1 MVTRRTPLTTA
12 LDRHFEKEYFQQPT
26 ALPSAPSRESYDHS
40 QTTQA
45 RSLSLYTRNIWST
58 MAENYIV
65 SARKYRPDSFQ
76 SIVGQGAMASTL
88 RTAVLQGRLAHA
100 YLFCGP
106 RGVGKTT
113 AARVLA
119 KTINCMHLSPEGEAC
134 NECESCRAF
143 NEGRSFNIFEL
154 DAASNNSVEDIRQL
168 TEQVGMPPALGKYKV
183 YIIDEVHMLSVTAF
197 NAFLKTL
204 EEPPSYAIF
213 ILATTEKHKI
223 LPTILSRCQIYDF
236 KRITVQD
243 ITHHLQ
249 YVATSEGIEADE
261 TALGLIAEK
270 ADGGM
275 RDALSMFDRISSFAG
290 GKITYE
296 HALESLN
303 VLDYAYFIRAFDL
316 LLAGDYRSLLLLL
329 DELLGKGFEGQ
340 TILSGLAA
348 FARDLLVVQHPGT
361 SSLLE
366 KPERVTAE
374 YVALASR
381 CTAPQLFAA
390 IRALVQADQQYR
402 GATNKRLL
410 IELTLLGLVPVFH
423 SEGELT
429 PTPSSSPKPAVA
441 STPTASKVATQ
452 ASPAPSPQPTSA
464 PSAQPVPQ
472 PQPTPPTPPPPAPT
486 PSPQPPITPPPTN
499 HSTGQPRQ
507 LFGRRRSAQEGTN
520 GAQQR
525 EVSETKEE
533 SEPFS
538 EQDLQRAYVRFVE
551 QELSSE
557 QVICRNILHAEL
569 PALTGEREAEL
580 ALPPGNAIRDA
591 VEAVQPQLLTFLR
604 RTLRNSHLTLTLREK
619 NKREQALIALT
630 PEDRMK
636 KLIEI
641 NPEVQRLKDE
651 LQLRLS

>member
-1 MVTRRTPLTTA
+1 
-12 LDRHFEKEYFQQPT
+12 
-26 ALPSAPSRESYDHS
+26 
-40 QTTQA
+40 
-45 RSLSLYTRNIWST
+45 
-58 MAENYIV
+58 MADNYIV

-88 RTAVLQGRLAHA
+88 RTAVQQGRLAHA

-119 KTINCMHLSPEGEAC
+119 KTINCLNLTAEGEAC

-168 TEQVGMPPALGKYKV
+168 TEQVTMPPALGKYKV

-236 KRITVQD
+236 KRITVGD

-249 YVATSEGIEADE
+249 YVAQSEGIVADE
-261 TALGLIAEK
+261 AALGLIAEK

-275 RDALSMFDRISSFAG
+275 RDALSMFDRIASFAG
-290 GKITYE
+290 GQITYE

-303 VLDYAYFIRAFDL
+303 VLDYSYFIRTFDHL
-316 LLAGDYRSLLLLL
+316 LTGDYRSLLLLL
-329 DELLGKGFEGQ
+329 DVLLGKGFEGQ
-340 TILSGLAA
+340 TILAGLAA

-361 SSLLE
+361 SVLLE
-366 KPERVTAE
+366 KPERVTQAYE
-374 YVALASR
+374 ALATR
-381 CTAPQLFAA
+381 CTPAQLFAA

-402 GATNKRLL
+402 QATNKRLL
-410 IELTLLGLVPVFH
+410 IELTLLGLVSTFH
-423 SEGELT
+423 TAGELAT
-429 PTPSSSPKPAVA
+429 PPPSTASPAQPQAGASAQATPS
-441 STPTASKVATQ
+441 TQ
-452 ASPAPSPQPTSA
+452 ASPTPTPTTAPQPQPASPPQPTSA
-464 PSAQPVPQ
+464 PSPAPAPQSVAQPVAS
-472 PQPTPPTPPPPAPT
+472 PQPTAQPVT
-486 PSPQPPITPPPTN
+486 SPQPVASPQPAPQPVAVPQPVASPQPIAQPVTSTP
-499 HSTGQPRQ
+499 SSEQAAGGRRQ
-507 LFGRRRSAQEGTN
+507 LFGRRRT
-520 GAQQR
+520 GAG
-525 EVSETKEE
+525 EASEAGQSESPAEE
-533 SEPFS
+533 EHEPFT
-538 EQDLQRAYVRFVE
+538 EEELQRAYVRFVE

-557 QVICRNILHAEL
+557 QIICRNILHAEL
-569 PALTGEREAEL
+569 PSLQTEGQAEL
-580 ALPPGNAIRDA
+580 ALPPGNAIRET
-591 VEAVQPQLLTFLR
+591 VEAVLPQLQSFLR
-604 RTLRNSHLTLTLREK
+604 STLHNTQLVLSLREK
-619 NKREQALIALT
+619 SSEEQSRLALT
-630 PEDRMK
+630 PEDRLK

-641 NPEVQRLKDE
+641 NPDVQQLKE
-651 LQLRLS
+651 QLQLRLS

>member
-1 MVTRRTPLTTA
+1 
-12 LDRHFEKEYFQQPT
+12 
-26 ALPSAPSRESYDHS
+26 
-40 QTTQA
+40 
-45 RSLSLYTRNIWST
+45 
-58 MAENYIV
+58 MADNYIV

-88 RTAVLQGRLAHA
+88 RTAVQQGRLAHA

-119 KTINCMHLSPEGEAC
+119 KTINCQSLTAEGEAC

-168 TEQVGMPPALGKYKV
+168 TEQVTMPPALGKYKV

-236 KRITVQD
+236 KRITVGD

-249 YVATSEGIEADE
+249 YVAQSEGIVADE
-261 TALGLIAEK
+261 AALGLIAEK

-275 RDALSMFDRISSFAG
+275 RDALSMFDRIASFAG
-290 GKITYE
+290 GQITYE

-303 VLDYAYFIRAFDL
+303 VLDYSYFIRTFDHL
-316 LLAGDYRSLLLLL
+316 LTGDYRSLLLLL

-340 TILSGLAA
+340 TILAGLAA

-361 SSLLE
+361 SVLLE
-366 KPERVTAE
+366 KPERVTQAYE
-374 YVALASR
+374 ALATR
-381 CTAPQLFAA
+381 CTPAQLFAA

-402 GATNKRLL
+402 QATNKRLL
-410 IELTLLGLVPVFH
+410 IELTLLGLVSTFH
-423 SEGELT
+423 STGELAAPAPST
-429 PTPSSSPKPAVA
+429 APAGQTQAGATAQTASPPQASTAPAPAPAPTAQP
-441 STPTASKVATQ
+441 TPTAQPS
-452 ASPAPSPQPTSA
+452 SPAPAGSTPAPVAEPTA
-464 PSAQPVPQ
+464 PQ
-472 PQPTPPTPPPPAPT
+472 PQPVVIPEPVATPQPAPT
-486 PSPQPPITPPPTN
+486 PQPIANAP
-499 HSTGQPRQ
+499 SSEQAVGARRQ
-507 LFGRRRSAQEGTN
+507 LFGRRRGSSSDTADSEGGT
-520 GAQQR
+520 AR
-525 EVSETKEE
+525 PAEE
-533 SEPFS
+533 EHESFTE
-538 EQDLQRAYVRFVE
+538 EELQRAYVRFVE

-557 QVICRNILHAEL
+557 QIICRNILHAEL
-569 PALTGEREAEL
+569 PSLQTEGQAEL
-580 ALPPGNAIRDA
+580 ALPPGNAIRET
-591 VEAVQPQLLTFLR
+591 VEAVLPQLQSFLR
-604 RTLRNSHLTLTLREK
+604 STLHNTQLVLSLREK
-619 NKREQALIALT
+619 SSEEQSRLALT
-630 PEDRMK
+630 PEDRLK

-641 NPEVQRLKDE
+641 NPDVQQLKE
-651 LQLRLS
+651 RLQLRLS

>member
-1 MVTRRTPLTTA
+1 
-12 LDRHFEKEYFQQPT
+12 
-26 ALPSAPSRESYDHS
+26 
-40 QTTQA
+40 
-45 RSLSLYTRNIWST
+45 
-58 MAENYIV
+58 MADNYIV

-88 RTAVLQGRLAHA
+88 RTAVQQGRLAHA

-119 KTINCMHLSPEGEAC
+119 KTINCQSLTAEGEAC

-168 TEQVGMPPALGKYKV
+168 TEQVTMPPALGKYKV

-236 KRITVQD
+236 KRITVGD

-249 YVATSEGIEADE
+249 YVAQSEGIVADE
-261 TALGLIAEK
+261 AALGLIAEK

-275 RDALSMFDRISSFAG
+275 RDALSMFDRIASFAG
-290 GKITYE
+290 GQITYE

-303 VLDYAYFIRAFDL
+303 VLDYSYFIRTFDDL
-316 LLAGDYRSLLLLL
+316 LTGDYRSLLLLL

-340 TILSGLAA
+340 TILAGLAA

-361 SSLLE
+361 SVLLE
-366 KPERVTAE
+366 KPERVTQAYE
-374 YVALASR
+374 ALAAR
-381 CTAPQLFAA
+381 CTPAQLFAA

-402 GATNKRLL
+402 QATNKRLL
-410 IELTLLGLVPVFH
+410 IELTLLGLVSTFH
-423 SEGELT
+423 TTGELAA
-429 PTPSSSPKPAVA
+429 PTPSTAPAGQTQAGATAQTTSPPQA
-441 STPTASKVATQ
+441 STA
-452 ASPAPSPQPTSA
+452 PAPSPAPTA
-464 PSAQPVPQ
+464 QTTPTAQPSSPTPASSTPAPVAEPTVPQ
-472 PQPTPPTPPPPAPT
+472 PQPVVTPEPVATPQPAPT
-486 PSPQPPITPPPTN
+486 PQPVANAP
-499 HSTGQPRQ
+499 SSEQVAGARRQ
-507 LFGRRRSAQEGTN
+507 LFGRRRGSSSDTADSEGGT
-520 GAQQR
+520 A
-525 EVSETKEE
+525 SPAEE
-533 SEPFS
+533 EHEPFT
-538 EQDLQRAYVRFVE
+538 EEELQRAYVRFVE

-557 QVICRNILHAEL
+557 QIICRNILHAEL
-569 PALTGEREAEL
+569 PSLQTEGQAEL
-580 ALPPGNAIRDA
+580 ALPPGNAIRET
-591 VEAVQPQLLTFLR
+591 VEAVLPQLQSFLR
-604 RTLRNSHLTLTLREK
+604 STLHNTQLVLSLREK
-619 NKREQALIALT
+619 SSEEQSRLALT
-630 PEDRMK
+630 PEDRLK

-641 NPEVQRLKDE
+641 NPDVQQLKE
-651 LQLRLS
+651 RLQLRLS

>member
-1 MVTRRTPLTTA
+1 
-12 LDRHFEKEYFQQPT
+12 
-26 ALPSAPSRESYDHS
+26 
-40 QTTQA
+40 
-45 RSLSLYTRNIWST
+45 
-58 MAENYIV
+58 MADNYIV

-88 RTAVLQGRLAHA
+88 RTAVQQGRLAHA

-119 KTINCMHLSPEGEAC
+119 KTINCLNLTPEGEAC

-168 TEQVGMPPALGKYKV
+168 TEQVTMPPALGKYKV

-236 KRITVQD
+236 KRITVGD

-249 YVATSEGIEADE
+249 YVAQSEGIVADE
-261 TALGLIAEK
+261 AALGLIAEK

-275 RDALSMFDRISSFAG
+275 RDALSMFDRIASFAG
-290 GKITYE
+290 GQITYE

-303 VLDYAYFIRAFDL
+303 VLDYSYFIRTFDHL
-316 LLAGDYRSLLLLL
+316 LTGDYRSLLLLL

-340 TILSGLAA
+340 TILAGLAA

-361 SSLLE
+361 SILLE
-366 KPERVTAE
+366 KPERVTQAYE
-374 YVALASR
+374 ALATR
-381 CTAPQLFAA
+381 CTPAQLFAA

-402 GATNKRLL
+402 QATNKRLL
-410 IELTLLGLVPVFH
+410 IELTLLGLVSTFH
-423 SEGELT
+423 TAGELAT
-429 PTPSSSPKPAVA
+429 PPPSTASPAQPQAGASAQATPS
-441 STPTASKVATQ
+441 TQ
-452 ASPAPSPQPTSA
+452 ASPTPTPTTAPQPQPASPTQPTSA
-464 PSAQPVPQ
+464 PSPTPAPQPAPQPVASPQPVAVSQPVAQPTPQPVASPQPVAQPVAQ
-472 PQPTPPTPPPPAPT
+472 PVTST
-486 PSPQPPITPPPTN
+486 PSSEQAA
-499 HSTGQPRQ
+499 GGRRQ
-507 LFGRRRSAQEGTN
+507 LFGRRRT
-520 GAQQR
+520 GAG
-525 EVSETKEE
+525 EASEAGQSESPAEE
-533 SEPFS
+533 EHEPFT
-538 EQDLQRAYVRFVE
+538 EEELQRAYVRFVE

-557 QVICRNILHAEL
+557 QIICRNILHAEL
-569 PALTGEREAEL
+569 PTLQTEGQAEL
-580 ALPPGNAIRDA
+580 ALPPGNAIRET
-591 VEAVQPQLLTFLR
+591 VEAVLPQLQSFLR
-604 RTLRNSHLTLTLREK
+604 RTLHNTRLVLSLREK
-619 NKREQALIALT
+619 STEEQSRLALT
-630 PEDRMK
+630 PEDRLK

-641 NPEVQRLKDE
+641 NPDVQQLKE
-651 LQLRLS
+651 QLQLRLS

>member
-1 MVTRRTPLTTA
+1 
-12 LDRHFEKEYFQQPT
+12 
-26 ALPSAPSRESYDHS
+26 
-40 QTTQA
+40 
-45 RSLSLYTRNIWST
+45 
-58 MAENYIV
+58 MADNYIV

-88 RTAVLQGRLAHA
+88 RTAVQQGRLAHA

-119 KTINCMHLSPEGEAC
+119 KTINCQSLTAEGEAC

-168 TEQVGMPPALGKYKV
+168 TEQVTMPPALGKYKV

-236 KRITVQD
+236 KRITVGD

-249 YVATSEGIEADE
+249 YVAQSEGIVADE
-261 TALGLIAEK
+261 AALGLIAEK

-275 RDALSMFDRISSFAG
+275 RDALSMFDRIASFAG
-290 GKITYE
+290 GQITYE

-303 VLDYAYFIRAFDL
+303 VLDYSYFIRTFDYL
-316 LLAGDYRSLLLLL
+316 LTGDYRSLLLLL

-340 TILSGLAA
+340 TILAGLAA

-361 SSLLE
+361 SVLLE
-366 KPERVTAE
+366 KPERVTQAYE
-374 YVALASR
+374 ALATR
-381 CTAPQLFAA
+381 CTPAQLFAA

-402 GATNKRLL
+402 QATNKRLL
-410 IELTLLGLVPVFH
+410 IELTLLGLVSTFH
-423 SEGELT
+423 TTGELAAPAPST
-429 PTPSSSPKPAVA
+429 APAGQTQAGATAQTASPPQASTAPAPAPAPTAQP
-441 STPTASKVATQ
+441 TPTAQPSSPTP
-452 ASPAPSPQPTSA
+452 ASSTPAPVAEPT
-464 PSAQPVPQ
+464 VPQ
-472 PQPTPPTPPPPAPT
+472 PQPVVTPEPVASPQPAPT
-486 PSPQPPITPPPTN
+486 PQPVAN
-499 HSTGQPRQ
+499 ASSSEQAAGARRQ
-507 LFGRRRSAQEGTN
+507 LFGRRRGSSSDTADSEGGT
-520 GAQQR
+520 A
-525 EVSETKEE
+525 SPAEE
-533 SEPFS
+533 EHEPFT
-538 EQDLQRAYVRFVE
+538 EEELQRAYVRFVE

-557 QVICRNILHAEL
+557 QIICRNILHAEL
-569 PALTGEREAEL
+569 PSLQTEGQAEL
-580 ALPPGNAIRDA
+580 ALPPGNAIRET
-591 VEAVQPQLLTFLR
+591 VEAVLPQLQSFLR
-604 RTLRNSHLTLTLREK
+604 STLHNTQLVLSLREK
-619 NKREQALIALT
+619 SSEEQSRLALT
-630 PEDRMK
+630 PEDRLK

-641 NPEVQRLKDE
+641 NPDVQQLKE
-651 LQLRLS
+651 RLQLRLS

>member
-1 MVTRRTPLTTA
+1 
-12 LDRHFEKEYFQQPT
+12 
-26 ALPSAPSRESYDHS
+26 
-40 QTTQA
+40 
-45 RSLSLYTRNIWST
+45 
-58 MAENYIV
+58 MADNYIV

-88 RTAVLQGRLAHA
+88 RTAVQQGRLAHA

-119 KTINCMHLSPEGEAC
+119 KTINCLNLTPEGEAC

-168 TEQVGMPPALGKYKV
+168 TEQVTMPPALGKYKV

-236 KRITVQD
+236 KRITVGD

-249 YVATSEGIEADE
+249 YVAQSEGIVADE
-261 TALGLIAEK
+261 AALGLIAEK

-275 RDALSMFDRISSFAG
+275 RDALSMFDRIASFAG
-290 GKITYE
+290 GQITYE

-303 VLDYAYFIRAFDL
+303 VLDYSYFIRTFDHL
-316 LLAGDYRSLLLLL
+316 LTGDYRSLLLLL

-340 TILSGLAA
+340 TILAGLAA

-361 SSLLE
+361 SILME
-366 KPERVTAE
+366 KPERVTQAYE
-374 YVALASR
+374 ALATR
-381 CTAPQLFAA
+381 CTPAQLFAA

-402 GATNKRLL
+402 QATNKRLL
-410 IELTLLGLVPVFH
+410 IELTLLGLVSTFH
-423 SEGELT
+423 TAGELATPPPSTASSAQPQAGASAQATPSTQAT
-429 PTPSSSPKPAVA
+429 PTP
-441 STPTASKVATQ
+441 T
-452 ASPAPSPQPTSA
+452 PAPQPVAVSQPVASPQPVAVPQPVAEPQPVAQPVTSA
-464 PSAQPVPQ
+464 PSSEQ
-472 PQPTPPTPPPPAPT
+472 T
-486 PSPQPPITPPPTN
+486 
-499 HSTGQPRQ
+499 TGGRRQ
-507 LFGRRRSAQEGTN
+507 LFGRRRGSSSDTADSEGGT
-520 GAQQR
+520 A
-525 EVSETKEE
+525 SPAEE
-533 SEPFS
+533 EHELFT
-538 EQDLQRAYVRFVE
+538 EEELQRAYVRFVE

-557 QVICRNILHAEL
+557 QIICRNILHAEL
-569 PALTGEREAEL
+569 PSLQTEGQAEL
-580 ALPPGNAIRDA
+580 ALPPGNAIRET
-591 VEAVQPQLLTFLR
+591 VEAVLPQLQSFLR
-604 RTLRNSHLTLTLREK
+604 RTLHNTLLVLSLREK
-619 NKREQALIALT
+619 STEEQSRLALT
-630 PEDRMK
+630 PEDRLK

-641 NPEVQRLKDE
+641 NPDVQQLKE
-651 LQLRLS
+651 QLQLRLS

>member
-1 MVTRRTPLTTA
+1 
-12 LDRHFEKEYFQQPT
+12 
-26 ALPSAPSRESYDHS
+26 
-40 QTTQA
+40 
-45 RSLSLYTRNIWST
+45 
-58 MAENYIV
+58 MADNYIV

-88 RTAVLQGRLAHA
+88 RTAVQQGRLAHA

-119 KTINCMHLSPEGEAC
+119 KTINCQSLTAEGEAC

-168 TEQVGMPPALGKYKV
+168 TEQVTMPPALGKYKV

-236 KRITVQD
+236 KRITVGD

-249 YVATSEGIEADE
+249 YVAQSEGIVADE
-261 TALGLIAEK
+261 AALGLIAEK

-275 RDALSMFDRISSFAG
+275 RDALSMFDRIASFAG
-290 GKITYE
+290 GQITYE

-303 VLDYAYFIRAFDL
+303 VLDYSYFIRTFDDL
-316 LLAGDYRSLLLLL
+316 LTGDYRSLLLLL

-340 TILSGLAA
+340 TILAGLAA

-361 SSLLE
+361 SVLLE
-366 KPERVTAE
+366 KPERVTQAYE
-374 YVALASR
+374 ALAAR
-381 CTAPQLFAA
+381 CTPAQLFAA

-402 GATNKRLL
+402 QATNKRLL
-410 IELTLLGLVPVFH
+410 IELTLLGLVSTFH
-423 SEGELT
+423 TAGELAT
-429 PTPSSSPKPAVA
+429 PPPSTASSAQPQAGASAQATPS
-441 STPTASKVATQ
+441 TQ
-452 ASPAPSPQPTSA
+452 ASPTLTPTTAPAPQPASPTQPTSA
-464 PSAQPVPQ
+464 PSPTPAPQPVAVSQPVAPPQPVASPQPIAQPV
-472 PQPTPPTPPPPAPT
+472 TST
-486 PSPQPPITPPPTN
+486 PSSEQAA
-499 HSTGQPRQ
+499 GGRRQ
-507 LFGRRRSAQEGTN
+507 LFGRRRT
-520 GAQQR
+520 GAG
-525 EVSETKEE
+525 EASEAGQSESPAEE
-533 SEPFS
+533 EHEPFT
-538 EQDLQRAYVRFVE
+538 EEELQRAYVRFVE

-557 QVICRNILHAEL
+557 QIICRNILHAEL
-569 PALTGEREAEL
+569 PSLQTEGQAEL
-580 ALPPGNAIRDA
+580 ALPPGNAIRET
-591 VEAVQPQLLTFLR
+591 VEAVLPQLRSFLR
-604 RTLRNSHLTLTLREK
+604 STLHNTQLVLSLREK
-619 NKREQALIALT
+619 SSEEQSRLALT
-630 PEDRMK
+630 PEDRLK

-641 NPEVQRLKDE
+641 NPDVQQLKE
-651 LQLRLS
+651 RLQLRLS

>member
-1 MVTRRTPLTTA
+1 
-12 LDRHFEKEYFQQPT
+12 
-26 ALPSAPSRESYDHS
+26 
-40 QTTQA
+40 
-45 RSLSLYTRNIWST
+45 
-58 MAENYIV
+58 MADNYIV

-88 RTAVLQGRLAHA
+88 RTAVQQGRLAHA

-119 KTINCMHLSPEGEAC
+119 KTINCQSLTAEGEAC

-168 TEQVGMPPALGKYKV
+168 TEQVTMPPALGKYKV

-236 KRITVQD
+236 KRITVGD

-249 YVATSEGIEADE
+249 YVAQSEGIVADE
-261 TALGLIAEK
+261 AALGLIAEK

-275 RDALSMFDRISSFAG
+275 RDALSMFDRIASFAG
-290 GKITYE
+290 GQITYE

-303 VLDYAYFIRAFDL
+303 VLDYSYFIRTFDDL
-316 LLAGDYRSLLLLL
+316 LTGDYRSLLLLL

-340 TILSGLAA
+340 TILAGLAA

-361 SSLLE
+361 SVLLE
-366 KPERVTAE
+366 KPERVTQAYE
-374 YVALASR
+374 ALAAR
-381 CTAPQLFAA
+381 CTPAQLFAA

-402 GATNKRLL
+402 QATNKRLL
-410 IELTLLGLVPVFH
+410 IELTLLGLVSTFH
-423 SEGELT
+423 STGELAA
-429 PTPSSSPKPAVA
+429 PAPSTAPAGQSQAGATAQTASPPQA
-441 STPTASKVATQ
+441 STT
-452 ASPAPSPQPTSA
+452 PAPSPAPTA
-464 PSAQPVPQ
+464 QTTPTAQPSSPTPASSTPAPVAEPTVPQ
-472 PQPTPPTPPPPAPT
+472 PQPVVTPEPVATPQPAPT
-486 PSPQPPITPPPTN
+486 PQPVAN
-499 HSTGQPRQ
+499 ASSSEQAAGARRQ
-507 LFGRRRSAQEGTN
+507 LFGRRRGSSSDTADSEGGT
-520 GAQQR
+520 A
-525 EVSETKEE
+525 SPAEE
-533 SEPFS
+533 EHEPFT
-538 EQDLQRAYVRFVE
+538 EEELQRAYVRFVE

-557 QVICRNILHAEL
+557 QIICRNILHAEL
-569 PALTGEREAEL
+569 PSLQTEGQAEL
-580 ALPPGNAIRDA
+580 ALPPGNAIRET
-591 VEAVQPQLLTFLR
+591 VEAVLPQLQSFLR
-604 RTLRNSHLTLTLREK
+604 STLHNTQLVLSLREK
-619 NKREQALIALT
+619 SSEEQSRLALT
-630 PEDRMK
+630 PEDRLK

-641 NPEVQRLKDE
+641 NPDVQQLKE
-651 LQLRLS
+651 RLQLRLS

>member
-1 MVTRRTPLTTA
+1 
-12 LDRHFEKEYFQQPT
+12 
-26 ALPSAPSRESYDHS
+26 
-40 QTTQA
+40 
-45 RSLSLYTRNIWST
+45 
-58 MAENYIV
+58 MADNYIV

-88 RTAVLQGRLAHA
+88 RTAVQQGRLAHA

-119 KTINCMHLSPEGEAC
+119 KTINCLNLTPEGEAC

-168 TEQVGMPPALGKYKV
+168 TEQVTMPPALGKYKV

-236 KRITVQD
+236 KRITVGD

-249 YVATSEGIEADE
+249 YVAQSEGIVADE
-261 TALGLIAEK
+261 AALGLIAEK

-275 RDALSMFDRISSFAG
+275 RDALSMFDRIASFAG
-290 GKITYE
+290 GQITYE

-303 VLDYAYFIRAFDL
+303 VLDYSYFIRTFDDL
-316 LLAGDYRSLLLLL
+316 LTGDYRSLLLLL

-340 TILSGLAA
+340 TILAGLAA

-361 SSLLE
+361 SVLLE
-366 KPERVTAE
+366 KPERVTQAYE
-374 YVALASR
+374 ALATR
-381 CTAPQLFAA
+381 CTPAQLFAT
-390 IRALVQADQQYR
+390 IYALVQADQQYR
-402 GATNKRLL
+402 QATNKRLL
-410 IELTLLGLVPVFH
+410 IELTLLGLVSTFH
-423 SEGELT
+423 TTGELAA
-429 PTPSSSPKPAVA
+429 PAPSTAPAGQTQAGATAQTASPHQA
-441 STPTASKVATQ
+441 STT
-452 ASPAPSPQPTSA
+452 PAPSPAPTAQTTPTAQPSSPTPASSTPAPVAQPTA
-464 PSAQPVPQ
+464 PQ
-472 PQPTPPTPPPPAPT
+472 PQPVVTPEPVATPQPAPPPQSVANAP
-486 PSPQPPITPPPTN
+486 SSEQAA
-499 HSTGQPRQ
+499 GARRQ
-507 LFGRRRSAQEGTN
+507 LFGRRRGSSSDTADSEGGT
-520 GAQQR
+520 A
-525 EVSETKEE
+525 SPAEE
-533 SEPFS
+533 EHEPFT
-538 EQDLQRAYVRFVE
+538 EEELQRAYVRFVE

-557 QVICRNILHAEL
+557 QIICRNILHAEL
-569 PALTGEREAEL
+569 PTLQTEGQAEL
-580 ALPPGNAIRDA
+580 ALPPGNAIRET
-591 VEAVQPQLLTFLR
+591 VEAVLPQLQSFLR
-604 RTLRNSHLTLTLREK
+604 RTLHNTRLVLSLREK
-619 NKREQALIALT
+619 STEEQSRLALT
-630 PEDRMK
+630 PEDRLK

-641 NPEVQRLKDE
+641 NPDVQQLKE
-651 LQLRLS
+651 QLQLRLS

>member
-1 MVTRRTPLTTA
+1 
-12 LDRHFEKEYFQQPT
+12 
-26 ALPSAPSRESYDHS
+26 
-40 QTTQA
+40 
-45 RSLSLYTRNIWST
+45 
-58 MAENYIV
+58 MADNYIV

-88 RTAVLQGRLAHA
+88 RTAVQQGRLAHA

-119 KTINCMHLSPEGEAC
+119 KTINCLNLTPEGEAC

-168 TEQVGMPPALGKYKV
+168 TEQVTMPPALGKYKV

-236 KRITVQD
+236 KRITVGD

-249 YVATSEGIEADE
+249 YVAQSEGIVADE
-261 TALGLIAEK
+261 AALGLIAEK

-275 RDALSMFDRISSFAG
+275 RDALSMFDRIASFAG
-290 GKITYE
+290 GQITYE

-303 VLDYAYFIRAFDL
+303 VLDYSYFIRTFDHL
-316 LLAGDYRSLLLLL
+316 LTGDYRSLLLLL

-340 TILSGLAA
+340 TILAGLAA

-361 SSLLE
+361 SVLLE
-366 KPERVTAE
+366 KPERVTQAYE
-374 YVALASR
+374 ALATR
-381 CTAPQLFAA
+381 CTPAQLFAA

-402 GATNKRLL
+402 LATNKRLL
-410 IELTLLGLVPVFH
+410 IELTLLGLVSTFH
-423 SEGELT
+423 TTGELAA
-429 PTPSSSPKPAVA
+429 PAPSTAPAGQTQAAATAQTASPPQA
-441 STPTASKVATQ
+441 STT
-452 ASPAPSPQPTSA
+452 PAPSPAPTA
-464 PSAQPVPQ
+464 QTTPTAQPSSPTPAGSPPAPVAEPTVPQ
-472 PQPTPPTPPPPAPT
+472 PQPVVRPEPVAT
-486 PSPQPPITPPPTN
+486 PQPATTP
-499 HSTGQPRQ
+499 QPVANAPSSEQAVGARRQ
-507 LFGRRRSAQEGTN
+507 LFGRRRGSSSDTADSEGGT
-520 GAQQR
+520 A
-525 EVSETKEE
+525 TPAEE
-533 SEPFS
+533 EHEPFT
-538 EQDLQRAYVRFVE
+538 EEELQRAYVRFVE

-557 QVICRNILHAEL
+557 QIICRNILHAEL
-569 PALTGEREAEL
+569 PTLQTEGQAEL
-580 ALPPGNAIRDA
+580 ALPPGNAIRET
-591 VEAVQPQLLTFLR
+591 VEAVLPQLQSFLR
-604 RTLRNSHLTLTLREK
+604 RTLHNTLLVLSLREK
-619 NKREQALIALT
+619 STEEQSRLALT
-630 PEDRMK
+630 PEDRLK

-641 NPEVQRLKDE
+641 NPDVQQLKE
-651 LQLRLS
+651 QLQLRLS

>member
-1 MVTRRTPLTTA
+1 
-12 LDRHFEKEYFQQPT
+12 
-26 ALPSAPSRESYDHS
+26 
-40 QTTQA
+40 
-45 RSLSLYTRNIWST
+45 
-58 MAENYIV
+58 MADNYIV

-88 RTAVLQGRLAHA
+88 RTAVQQGRLAHA

-119 KTINCMHLSPEGEAC
+119 KTINCLNLTPEGEAC

-168 TEQVGMPPALGKYKV
+168 TEQVTMPPALGKYKV

-236 KRITVQD
+236 KRITVGD

-249 YVATSEGIEADE
+249 YVAQSEGIVADE
-261 TALGLIAEK
+261 AALGLIAEK

-275 RDALSMFDRISSFAG
+275 RDALSMFDRIASFAG
-290 GKITYE
+290 GQITYE

-303 VLDYAYFIRAFDL
+303 VLDYSYFIRTFDHL
-316 LLAGDYRSLLLLL
+316 LTGDYRSLLLLL

-340 TILSGLAA
+340 TILAGLAA

-361 SSLLE
+361 SVLLE
-366 KPERVTAE
+366 KPERVTQAYE
-374 YVALASR
+374 ALATR
-381 CTAPQLFAA
+381 CTPAQLFAA

-402 GATNKRLL
+402 QATNKRLL
-410 IELTLLGLVPVFH
+410 IELTLLGLVSTFH
-423 SEGELT
+423 TAGELAT
-429 PTPSSSPKPAVA
+429 PPPS
-441 STPTASKVATQ
+441 TASPAQPQAGASAQATLSTQ
-452 ASPAPSPQPTSA
+452 ASPTPTPTTAPAPQPASPTQPASA
-464 PSAQPVPQ
+464 PS
-472 PQPTPPTPPPPAPT
+472 PPPAPQ
-486 PSPQPPITPPPTN
+486 PVASPQPAPQPVAVSQPVASPQPAPQPIAQPVTSTP
-499 HSTGQPRQ
+499 SSEQAAGGRRQ
-507 LFGRRRSAQEGTN
+507 LFGRRRT
-520 GAQQR
+520 GAG
-525 EVSETKEE
+525 EASEAGQSESPAEE
-533 SEPFS
+533 EHEPFT
-538 EQDLQRAYVRFVE
+538 EEELQRAYVRFVE

-557 QVICRNILHAEL
+557 QIICRNILHAEL
-569 PALTGEREAEL
+569 PTLQTEGQAEL
-580 ALPPGNAIRDA
+580 ALPPGNAIRET
-591 VEAVQPQLLTFLR
+591 VEAVLPQLQSFLR
-604 RTLRNSHLTLTLREK
+604 RTLHNTRLVLSLREK
-619 NKREQALIALT
+619 STEEQSRLALT
-630 PEDRMK
+630 PEDRLK

-641 NPEVQRLKDE
+641 NPDVQQLKE
-651 LQLRLS
+651 QLQLRLS

>member
-1 MVTRRTPLTTA
+1 
-12 LDRHFEKEYFQQPT
+12 
-26 ALPSAPSRESYDHS
+26 
-40 QTTQA
+40 
-45 RSLSLYTRNIWST
+45 
-58 MAENYIV
+58 MADNYIV

-88 RTAVLQGRLAHA
+88 RTAVQQGRLAHA

-119 KTINCMHLSPEGEAC
+119 KTINCQSLTAEGEAC

-168 TEQVGMPPALGKYKV
+168 TEQVTMPPALGKYKV

-236 KRITVQD
+236 KRITVGD

-249 YVATSEGIEADE
+249 YVAQSEGIVADE
-261 TALGLIAEK
+261 AALGLIAEK

-275 RDALSMFDRISSFAG
+275 RDALSMFDRIASFAG
-290 GKITYE
+290 GQITYE

-303 VLDYAYFIRAFDL
+303 VLDYSYFIRTFDHL
-316 LLAGDYRSLLLLL
+316 LTGDYRSLLLLL

-340 TILSGLAA
+340 TILAGLAA

-361 SSLLE
+361 SVLLE
-366 KPERVTAE
+366 KPERVTQAYE
-374 YVALASR
+374 ALAAR
-381 CTAPQLFAA
+381 CTPAQLFAA

-402 GATNKRLL
+402 QATNKRLL
-410 IELTLLGLVPVFH
+410 IELTLLGLVSTFH
-423 SEGELT
+423 STGELAA
-429 PTPSSSPKPAVA
+429 PAPSTAPAGQTQAGATARTASPPQA
-441 STPTASKVATQ
+441 STA
-452 ASPAPSPQPTSA
+452 PAPSPAPTAQPT
-464 PSAQPVPQ
+464 PTAQPSSPTPAGSTPAPVAGPTDPQ
-472 PQPTPPTPPPPAPT
+472 PQPVVTPEPVAPPQPTPT
-486 PSPQPPITPPPTN
+486 PQPVANAP
-499 HSTGQPRQ
+499 SSEQAAGARRQ
-507 LFGRRRSAQEGTN
+507 LFGRRRGSSSDTADSEGGT
-520 GAQQR
+520 A
-525 EVSETKEE
+525 SPAEE
-533 SEPFS
+533 EHEPFT
-538 EQDLQRAYVRFVE
+538 EEELQRAYVRFVE

-557 QVICRNILHAEL
+557 QIICRNILHAEL
-569 PALTGEREAEL
+569 PSLQAEGQAEL
-580 ALPPGNAIRDA
+580 ALPPGNAIRET
-591 VEAVQPQLLTFLR
+591 VEAVLPQLQSFLR
-604 RTLRNSHLTLTLREK
+604 STLHNTQLVLSLREK
-619 NKREQALIALT
+619 SSEEQSRLALT
-630 PEDRMK
+630 PEDRLK

-641 NPEVQRLKDE
+641 NPDVQQLKE
-651 LQLRLS
+651 RLQLRLS

>member
-1 MVTRRTPLTTA
+1 
-12 LDRHFEKEYFQQPT
+12 
-26 ALPSAPSRESYDHS
+26 
-40 QTTQA
+40 
-45 RSLSLYTRNIWST
+45 
-58 MAENYIV
+58 MADNYIV

-88 RTAVLQGRLAHA
+88 RTAVQQGRLAHA

-119 KTINCMHLSPEGEAC
+119 KTINCLNLTPEGEAC

-168 TEQVGMPPALGKYKV
+168 TEQVTMPPALGKYKV

-236 KRITVQD
+236 KRITVGD

-249 YVATSEGIEADE
+249 YVAQSEGIVADE
-261 TALGLIAEK
+261 AALGLIAEK

-275 RDALSMFDRISSFAG
+275 RDALSMFDRIASFAG
-290 GKITYE
+290 GQITYE

-303 VLDYAYFIRAFDL
+303 VLDYSYFIRTFDHL
-316 LLAGDYRSLLLLL
+316 LTGDYRSLLLLL

-340 TILSGLAA
+340 TILAGLAA

-361 SSLLE
+361 SVLLE
-366 KPERVTAE
+366 KPERVTQAYE
-374 YVALASR
+374 ALATR
-381 CTAPQLFAA
+381 CTPAQLFAA

-402 GATNKRLL
+402 QATNKRLL
-410 IELTLLGLVPVFH
+410 IELTLLGLVSTFH
-423 SEGELT
+423 TAGELAT
-429 PTPSSSPKPAVA
+429 PPPSTALPAQPQAGASVQATPS
-441 STPTASKVATQ
+441 TQ
-452 ASPAPSPQPTSA
+452 ASPIPTPTTAPAPQPASPPQPTSA
-464 PSAQPVPQ
+464 PSPTPTTAPAPQPASPPQPASAPSPTPAPQPVASPQPVAQPV
-472 PQPTPPTPPPPAPT
+472 TST
-486 PSPQPPITPPPTN
+486 PSSEQAA
-499 HSTGQPRQ
+499 GGRRQ
-507 LFGRRRSAQEGTN
+507 LFGRRRT
-520 GAQQR
+520 GAG
-525 EVSETKEE
+525 EASEAGQSESPAEE
-533 SEPFS
+533 EHEPFT
-538 EQDLQRAYVRFVE
+538 EEELQRAYVRFVE

-557 QVICRNILHAEL
+557 QIICRNILHAEL
-569 PALTGEREAEL
+569 PTLQTEGLAEL
-580 ALPPGNAIRDA
+580 ALPPGNAIRET
-591 VEAVQPQLLTFLR
+591 VEAVLPQLQSFLR
-604 RTLRNSHLTLTLREK
+604 RTLHNTLLVLSLREK
-619 NKREQALIALT
+619 STEEQSRLALT
-630 PEDRMK
+630 PEDRLK

-641 NPEVQRLKDE
+641 NPDVQQLKE
-651 LQLRLS
+651 QLQLRLS

>member
-1 MVTRRTPLTTA
+1 
-12 LDRHFEKEYFQQPT
+12 
-26 ALPSAPSRESYDHS
+26 
-40 QTTQA
+40 
-45 RSLSLYTRNIWST
+45 
-58 MAENYIV
+58 MADNYIV

-88 RTAVLQGRLAHA
+88 RTAVQQGRLAHA

-119 KTINCMHLSPEGEAC
+119 KTINCQSLTAEGEAC

-168 TEQVGMPPALGKYKV
+168 TEQVTMPPALGKYKV

-236 KRITVQD
+236 KRITVGD

-249 YVATSEGIEADE
+249 YVAQSEGIVADE
-261 TALGLIAEK
+261 AALGLIAEK

-275 RDALSMFDRISSFAG
+275 RDALSMFDRIASFAG
-290 GKITYE
+290 GQITYE

-303 VLDYAYFIRAFDL
+303 VLDYSYFIRTFDDL
-316 LLAGDYRSLLLLL
+316 LTGDYRSLLLLL

-340 TILSGLAA
+340 TILAGLAA

-361 SSLLE
+361 SVLLE
-366 KPERVTAE
+366 KPERVTQAYE
-374 YVALASR
+374 ALATR
-381 CTAPQLFAA
+381 CTPAQLFAA

-402 GATNKRLL
+402 QATNKRLL
-410 IELTLLGLVPVFH
+410 IELTLLGLVSTFH
-423 SEGELT
+423 STGELAAPAPST
-429 PTPSSSPKPAVA
+429 APAGQTQAGATAQTASPPQASTAPAPAPAPTAQP
-441 STPTASKVATQ
+441 TPTAQPS
-452 ASPAPSPQPTSA
+452 SPAPAGSTPAPVAEPTA
-464 PSAQPVPQ
+464 PQ
-472 PQPTPPTPPPPAPT
+472 PQPVVIPEPVATPQPAPT
-486 PSPQPPITPPPTN
+486 PQPIANAP
-499 HSTGQPRQ
+499 SSEQAVGARRQ
-507 LFGRRRSAQEGTN
+507 LFGRRRGSSSDTADSEGGT
-520 GAQQR
+520 AR
-525 EVSETKEE
+525 PAEE
-533 SEPFS
+533 EHESFTE
-538 EQDLQRAYVRFVE
+538 EELQRAYVRFVE

-557 QVICRNILHAEL
+557 QILCRNILHAEL
-569 PALTGEREAEL
+569 PSLQTEGQAEL
-580 ALPPGNAIRDA
+580 ALPPGNAIRET
-591 VEAVQPQLLTFLR
+591 VEAVLPQLQSFLR
-604 RTLRNSHLTLTLREK
+604 STLHNTQLVLSLREK
-619 NKREQALIALT
+619 SSEEQSRLALT
-630 PEDRMK
+630 PEDRLK

-641 NPEVQRLKDE
+641 NPDVQQLKE
-651 LQLRLS
+651 RLQLRLS

>member
-1 MVTRRTPLTTA
+1 
-12 LDRHFEKEYFQQPT
+12 
-26 ALPSAPSRESYDHS
+26 
-40 QTTQA
+40 
-45 RSLSLYTRNIWST
+45 

-243 ITHHLQ
+243 ITRHLQ

-275 RDALSMFDRISSFAG
+275 RDALSMFDRISRDRQS
-290 GKITYE
+290 
-296 HALESLN
+296 SL
-303 VLDYAYFIRAFDL
+303 
-316 LLAGDYRSLLLLL
+316 GS
-329 DELLGKGFEGQ
+329 Q
-340 TILSGLAA
+340 P
-348 FARDLLVVQHPGT
+348 LLVT
-361 SSLLE
+361 YLWYS
-366 KPERVTAE
+366 T
-374 YVALASR
+374 LA
-381 CTAPQLFAA
+381 
-390 IRALVQADQQYR
+390 QA
-402 GATNKRLL
+402 
-410 IELTLLGLVPVFH
+410 H
-423 SEGELT
+423 S
-429 PTPSSSPKPAVA
+429 
-441 STPTASKVATQ
+441 
-452 ASPAPSPQPTSA
+452 
-464 PSAQPVPQ
+464 
-472 PQPTPPTPPPPAPT
+472 
-486 PSPQPPITPPPTN
+486 
-499 HSTGQPRQ
+499 
-507 LFGRRRSAQEGTN
+507 
-520 GAQQR
+520 
-525 EVSETKEE
+525 
-533 SEPFS
+533 
-538 EQDLQRAYVRFVE
+538 
-551 QELSSE
+551 
-557 QVICRNILHAEL
+557 
-569 PALTGEREAEL
+569 
-580 ALPPGNAIRDA
+580 
-591 VEAVQPQLLTFLR
+591 
-604 RTLRNSHLTLTLREK
+604 
-619 NKREQALIALT
+619 
-630 PEDRMK
+630 
-636 KLIEI
+636 
-641 NPEVQRLKDE
+641 
-651 LQLRLS
+651 

>member
-1 MVTRRTPLTTA
+1 
-12 LDRHFEKEYFQQPT
+12 
-26 ALPSAPSRESYDHS
+26 
-40 QTTQA
+40 
-45 RSLSLYTRNIWST
+45 
-58 MAENYIV
+58 MADNYIV

-88 RTAVLQGRLAHA
+88 RTAVQQGRLAHA

-119 KTINCMHLSPEGEAC
+119 KTINCLNLTPEGEAC

-168 TEQVGMPPALGKYKV
+168 TEQVTMPPALGKYKV

-236 KRITVQD
+236 KRITVGD

-249 YVATSEGIEADE
+249 YVAQSEGIVADE
-261 TALGLIAEK
+261 AALGLIAEK

-275 RDALSMFDRISSFAG
+275 RDALSMFDRIASFAG
-290 GKITYE
+290 GQITYE

-303 VLDYAYFIRAFDL
+303 VLDYSYFIRTFDHL
-316 LLAGDYRSLLLLL
+316 LTGDYRSLLLLL

-340 TILSGLAA
+340 TILAGLAA

-361 SSLLE
+361 SILLE
-366 KPERVTAE
+366 KPERVTQAYE
-374 YVALASR
+374 ALATR
-381 CTAPQLFAA
+381 CTPAQLFAA

-402 GATNKRLL
+402 QATNKRLL
-410 IELTLLGLVPVFH
+410 IELTLLGLVSTFH
-423 SEGELT
+423 TAGELATPPPSTALPAQPQVGASAQATPSTQVSPT
-429 PTPSSSPKPAVA
+429 PTPTTAPA
-441 STPTASKVATQ
+441 PQ
-452 ASPAPSPQPTSA
+452 PASPTQPASAPSPTPAPQPVAQPA
-464 PSAQPVPQ
+464 PQPVASPQPAPQPIAQPV
-472 PQPTPPTPPPPAPT
+472 A
-486 PSPQPPITPPPTN
+486 SPQPAPQPIAQPVTSTP
-499 HSTGQPRQ
+499 SSEQAAGGRRQ
-507 LFGRRRSAQEGTN
+507 LFGRRRT
-520 GAQQR
+520 GAG
-525 EVSETKEE
+525 EASEAGQSESPAEE
-533 SEPFS
+533 EHEPFT
-538 EQDLQRAYVRFVE
+538 EEELQRAYVRFVE

-557 QVICRNILHAEL
+557 QIICRNILHAEL
-569 PALTGEREAEL
+569 PTLQTEGQAEL
-580 ALPPGNAIRDA
+580 ALPPGNAIRET
-591 VEAVQPQLLTFLR
+591 VEAVLPQLQSFLR
-604 RTLRNSHLTLTLREK
+604 RTLHNTRLVLSLREK
-619 NKREQALIALT
+619 STEEQSRLALT
-630 PEDRMK
+630 PEDRLK

-641 NPEVQRLKDE
+641 NPDVQQLKE
-651 LQLRLS
+651 QLQLRLS

>member
-1 MVTRRTPLTTA
+1 
-12 LDRHFEKEYFQQPT
+12 
-26 ALPSAPSRESYDHS
+26 
-40 QTTQA
+40 
-45 RSLSLYTRNIWST
+45 
-58 MAENYIV
+58 MADNYIV

-88 RTAVLQGRLAHA
+88 RTAVQQGRLAHA

-119 KTINCMHLSPEGEAC
+119 KTINCQSLTAEGEAC

-168 TEQVGMPPALGKYKV
+168 TEQVTMPPALGKYKV

-236 KRITVQD
+236 KRITVGD

-249 YVATSEGIEADE
+249 YIAQSEGIVADE
-261 TALGLIAEK
+261 AALGLIAEK

-275 RDALSMFDRISSFAG
+275 RDALSMFDRIASFAG
-290 GKITYE
+290 GQITYE

-303 VLDYAYFIRAFDL
+303 VLDYSYFIRTFDDL
-316 LLAGDYRSLLLLL
+316 LTGDYRSLLLLL

-340 TILSGLAA
+340 TILAGLAA

-361 SSLLE
+361 SVLLE
-366 KPERVTAE
+366 KPERVTQAYE
-374 YVALASR
+374 ALATR
-381 CTAPQLFAA
+381 CTPAQLFAA

-402 GATNKRLL
+402 QATNKRLL
-410 IELTLLGLVPVFH
+410 IELTLLGLVSTFH
-423 SEGELT
+423 STGELAAPAPST
-429 PTPSSSPKPAVA
+429 APAGQTQAGATAQTASPPQASTAPAPAPAPTAQP
-441 STPTASKVATQ
+441 TPTAQPS
-452 ASPAPSPQPTSA
+452 SPAPAGSTPAPVAEPTA
-464 PSAQPVPQ
+464 PQ
-472 PQPTPPTPPPPAPT
+472 PQPVVIPEPVATPQPAPT
-486 PSPQPPITPPPTN
+486 PQPIANAP
-499 HSTGQPRQ
+499 SSEQAVGARRQ
-507 LFGRRRSAQEGTN
+507 LFGRRRGSSSDTADSEGGT
-520 GAQQR
+520 AR
-525 EVSETKEE
+525 PAEE
-533 SEPFS
+533 EHESFTE
-538 EQDLQRAYVRFVE
+538 EELQRAYVRFVE

-557 QVICRNILHAEL
+557 QIICRNILHAEL
-569 PALTGEREAEL
+569 PSLQTEGQAEL
-580 ALPPGNAIRDA
+580 ALPPGNAIRET
-591 VEAVQPQLLTFLR
+591 VEAVLPQLQSFLR
-604 RTLRNSHLTLTLREK
+604 STLHNTQLVLSLREK
-619 NKREQALIALT
+619 SSEEQSRLALT
-630 PEDRMK
+630 PEDRLK

-641 NPEVQRLKDE
+641 NPDVQQLKE
-651 LQLRLS
+651 RLQLRLS

>member
-1 MVTRRTPLTTA
+1 
-12 LDRHFEKEYFQQPT
+12 
-26 ALPSAPSRESYDHS
+26 
-40 QTTQA
+40 
-45 RSLSLYTRNIWST
+45 
-58 MAENYIV
+58 MADNYIV

-88 RTAVLQGRLAHA
+88 RTAVQQGRLAHA

-119 KTINCMHLSPEGEAC
+119 KTINCLNLTPEGEAC

-168 TEQVGMPPALGKYKV
+168 TEQVTMPPALGKYKV

-236 KRITVQD
+236 KRITVGD

-249 YVATSEGIEADE
+249 YVAQSEGIVADE
-261 TALGLIAEK
+261 AALGLIAEK

-275 RDALSMFDRISSFAG
+275 RDALSMFDRIASFAG
-290 GKITYE
+290 GQITYE

-303 VLDYAYFIRAFDL
+303 VLDYSYFIRTFDDL
-316 LLAGDYRSLLLLL
+316 LTGDYRSLLLLL

-340 TILSGLAA
+340 TILAGLAA

-361 SSLLE
+361 SVLLE
-366 KPERVTAE
+366 KPERVTQAYE
-374 YVALASR
+374 ALASR
-381 CTAPQLFAA
+381 CTPAQLFAA

-402 GATNKRLL
+402 QATNKRLL
-410 IELTLLGLVPVFH
+410 IELTLLGLVSSFH
-423 SEGELT
+423 TTGELAAPAPSTAPAGQTQAGASAQATPSTQASPT
-429 PTPSSSPKPAVA
+429 PTPS
-441 STPTASKVATQ
+441 TA
-452 ASPAPSPQPTSA
+452 PAPQPVSPTQPTSA
-464 PSAQPVPQ
+464 PSPTPAPQPVASPQPVAMPQPVASPQPIAQPV
-472 PQPTPPTPPPPAPT
+472 A
-486 PSPQPPITPPPTN
+486 SPQPVA
-499 HSTGQPRQ
+499 QPVTSAPSSEQAAGARRQ
-507 LFGRRRSAQEGTN
+507 LFGRRRGSSSDTADSEGGTAN
-520 GAQQR
+520 PA
-525 EVSETKEE
+525 EE
-533 SEPFS
+533 EHEPFT
-538 EQDLQRAYVRFVE
+538 EEELQRAYVRFVE

-557 QVICRNILHAEL
+557 QIICRNILHAEL
-569 PALTGEREAEL
+569 PSLQTEGQAEL
-580 ALPPGNAIRDA
+580 ALPPGNAIRDT
-591 VEAVQPQLLTFLR
+591 VEAVLPQLQSFLR
-604 RTLRNSHLTLTLREK
+604 STLHNTRLVLSLREK
-619 NKREQALIALT
+619 STEEQSRLALT
-630 PEDRMK
+630 PEDRLK

-641 NPEVQRLKDE
+641 NPDVQQLKE
-651 LQLRLS
+651 QLQLRLS

>member
-1 MVTRRTPLTTA
+1 
-12 LDRHFEKEYFQQPT
+12 
-26 ALPSAPSRESYDHS
+26 
-40 QTTQA
+40 
-45 RSLSLYTRNIWST
+45 
-58 MAENYIV
+58 MADNYIV

-88 RTAVLQGRLAHA
+88 RTAVQQGRLAHA

-119 KTINCMHLSPEGEAC
+119 KTINCLNLTPEGEAC

-168 TEQVGMPPALGKYKV
+168 TEQVTMPPALGKYKV

-236 KRITVQD
+236 KRITVGD

-249 YVATSEGIEADE
+249 YVAQSEGIVADE
-261 TALGLIAEK
+261 AALGLIAEK

-275 RDALSMFDRISSFAG
+275 RDALSMFDRIASFAG
-290 GKITYE
+290 GQITYE

-303 VLDYAYFIRAFDL
+303 VLDYSYFIRTFDHL
-316 LLAGDYRSLLLLL
+316 LTGDYRSLLLLL

-340 TILSGLAA
+340 TILAGLAA

-361 SSLLE
+361 SVLLE
-366 KPERVTAE
+366 KPERVTQAYE
-374 YVALASR
+374 ALATR
-381 CTAPQLFAA
+381 CTPAQLFAA

-402 GATNKRLL
+402 QATNKRLL
-410 IELTLLGLVPVFH
+410 IELTLLGLVSTFH
-423 SEGELT
+423 TAGELAT
-429 PTPSSSPKPAVA
+429 PPPSTASSAQPQAGASAQATPS
-441 STPTASKVATQ
+441 TQ
-452 ASPAPSPQPTSA
+452 ASPTPTPTTAPQPQPASPTQPTSA
-464 PSAQPVPQ
+464 PSPTPAPQPVAVSQPAPQPVASPQPVAQPAPQPIASPQPAPQPIAQPV
-472 PQPTPPTPPPPAPT
+472 TST
-486 PSPQPPITPPPTN
+486 PSSEQAA
-499 HSTGQPRQ
+499 GGRRQ
-507 LFGRRRSAQEGTN
+507 LFGRRRT
-520 GAQQR
+520 GAG
-525 EVSETKEE
+525 EASEAGQSESPAEE
-533 SEPFS
+533 EHEPFT
-538 EQDLQRAYVRFVE
+538 EEELQRAYVRFVE

-557 QVICRNILHAEL
+557 QIICRNILHAEL
-569 PALTGEREAEL
+569 PTLQTEGQAEL
-580 ALPPGNAIRDA
+580 ALPPGNAIRET
-591 VEAVQPQLLTFLR
+591 VEAVLPQLQSFLR
-604 RTLRNSHLTLTLREK
+604 RTLHNTRLVLSLREK
-619 NKREQALIALT
+619 STEEQSRLALT
-630 PEDRMK
+630 PEDRLK

-641 NPEVQRLKDE
+641 NPDVQQLKE
-651 LQLRLS
+651 QLQLRLS

>member
-1 MVTRRTPLTTA
+1 
-12 LDRHFEKEYFQQPT
+12 
-26 ALPSAPSRESYDHS
+26 
-40 QTTQA
+40 
-45 RSLSLYTRNIWST
+45 
-58 MAENYIV
+58 MADNYIV

-88 RTAVLQGRLAHA
+88 RTAVQQGRLAHA

-119 KTINCMHLSPEGEAC
+119 KTINCQSLTAEGEAC

-168 TEQVGMPPALGKYKV
+168 TEQVTMPPALGKYKV

-236 KRITVQD
+236 KRITVGD

-249 YVATSEGIEADE
+249 YVAQSEGIVADE
-261 TALGLIAEK
+261 AALGLIAEK

-275 RDALSMFDRISSFAG
+275 RDALSMFDRIASFAG
-290 GKITYE
+290 GQITYE

-303 VLDYAYFIRAFDL
+303 VLDYSYFIRTFDDL
-316 LLAGDYRSLLLLL
+316 LTGDYRSLLLLQ

-340 TILSGLAA
+340 TILAGLAA

-361 SSLLE
+361 SVLLE
-366 KPERVTAE
+366 KPERVTQAYE
-374 YVALASR
+374 ALAAR
-381 CTAPQLFAA
+381 CTPAQLFAA

-402 GATNKRLL
+402 QATNKRLL
-410 IELTLLGLVPVFH
+410 IELTLLGLVSTFH
-423 SEGELT
+423 TAGELAT
-429 PTPSSSPKPAVA
+429 PPPSTASSAQPQAGASAQATPS
-441 STPTASKVATQ
+441 TQ
-452 ASPAPSPQPTSA
+452 ASPTLTPTTAPAPQPASPTQPTSA
-464 PSAQPVPQ
+464 PSPTPAPQPVAVSQPVAPPQPVASPQPIAQPV
-472 PQPTPPTPPPPAPT
+472 TST
-486 PSPQPPITPPPTN
+486 PSSEQAA
-499 HSTGQPRQ
+499 GGRRQ
-507 LFGRRRSAQEGTN
+507 LFGRRRT
-520 GAQQR
+520 GAG
-525 EVSETKEE
+525 EASEAGQSESPAEE
-533 SEPFS
+533 EHEPFT
-538 EQDLQRAYVRFVE
+538 EEELQRAYVRFVE

-557 QVICRNILHAEL
+557 QIICRNILHAEL
-569 PALTGEREAEL
+569 PSLQTEGQAEL
-580 ALPPGNAIRDA
+580 ALPPGNAIRET
-591 VEAVQPQLLTFLR
+591 VEAVLPQLQSFLR
-604 RTLRNSHLTLTLREK
+604 STLHNTQLVLSLREK
-619 NKREQALIALT
+619 SSEEQSRLALT
-630 PEDRMK
+630 PEDRLK

-641 NPEVQRLKDE
+641 NPDVQQLKE
-651 LQLRLS
+651 RLQLRLS

>member
-1 MVTRRTPLTTA
+1 
-12 LDRHFEKEYFQQPT
+12 
-26 ALPSAPSRESYDHS
+26 
-40 QTTQA
+40 
-45 RSLSLYTRNIWST
+45 
-58 MAENYIV
+58 MADNYIV

-88 RTAVLQGRLAHA
+88 RTAVQQGRLAHA

-119 KTINCMHLSPEGEAC
+119 KTINCQSLTAEGEAC

-168 TEQVGMPPALGKYKV
+168 TEQVTMPPALGKYKV

-236 KRITVQD
+236 KRITVGD

-249 YVATSEGIEADE
+249 YVAQSEGIVADE
-261 TALGLIAEK
+261 AALGLIAEK

-275 RDALSMFDRISSFAG
+275 RDALSMFDRIASFAG
-290 GKITYE
+290 GQITYE

-303 VLDYAYFIRAFDL
+303 VLDYSYFIRTFDDL
-316 LLAGDYRSLLLLL
+316 LTGDYRSLLLLL

-340 TILSGLAA
+340 TILAGLAA

-361 SSLLE
+361 SVLLE
-366 KPERVTAE
+366 KPERVTQAYE
-374 YVALASR
+374 ALAAR
-381 CTAPQLFAA
+381 CTPAQLFAA

-402 GATNKRLL
+402 QATNKRLL
-410 IELTLLGLVPVFH
+410 IELTLLGLVSTFH
-423 SEGELT
+423 TSGELAAPAP
-429 PTPSSSPKPAVA
+429 PTAPAGQTQAGATAQTASPPQA
-441 STPTASKVATQ
+441 STT
-452 ASPAPSPQPTSA
+452 PAPSPAPTAQPT
-464 PSAQPVPQ
+464 PTAQPSSPTPASSTPAPVAQPTVPQ
-472 PQPTPPTPPPPAPT
+472 PQPVVTPEPVATPQPAPT
-486 PSPQPPITPPPTN
+486 PQPVAN
-499 HSTGQPRQ
+499 ASSSEQAAGARRQ
-507 LFGRRRSAQEGTN
+507 LFGRRRGSSSDTADSEGGT
-520 GAQQR
+520 A
-525 EVSETKEE
+525 SPAEE
-533 SEPFS
+533 EHEPFT
-538 EQDLQRAYVRFVE
+538 EEELQRAYVRFVE

-557 QVICRNILHAEL
+557 QIICRNILHAEL
-569 PALTGEREAEL
+569 PTLQTEGQAEL
-580 ALPPGNAIRDA
+580 ALPPGNAIRET
-591 VEAVQPQLLTFLR
+591 VEAVLPQLQSFLR
-604 RTLRNSHLTLTLREK
+604 STLHNTQLVLSLREK
-619 NKREQALIALT
+619 SSEEQSRLALT
-630 PEDRMK
+630 PEDRLK

-641 NPEVQRLKDE
+641 NPDVQQLKE
-651 LQLRLS
+651 RLQLRLS

>member
-1 MVTRRTPLTTA
+1 
-12 LDRHFEKEYFQQPT
+12 
-26 ALPSAPSRESYDHS
+26 
-40 QTTQA
+40 
-45 RSLSLYTRNIWST
+45 
-58 MAENYIV
+58 MADNYIV

-88 RTAVLQGRLAHA
+88 RTAVQQGRLAHA
-100 YLFCGP
+100 YLFFGP

-119 KTINCMHLSPEGEAC
+119 KTINCLNLTPEGEAC

-168 TEQVGMPPALGKYKV
+168 TEQVTMPPALGKYKV

-236 KRITVQD
+236 KRITVGD

-249 YVATSEGIEADE
+249 YVAQSEGIVADE
-261 TALGLIAEK
+261 AALGLIAEK

-275 RDALSMFDRISSFAG
+275 RDALSMFDRIASFAG
-290 GKITYE
+290 GQITYE

-303 VLDYAYFIRAFDL
+303 VLDYSYFIRTFDHL
-316 LLAGDYRSLLLLL
+316 LTGDYRSLLLLL

-340 TILSGLAA
+340 TILAGLAA

-361 SSLLE
+361 SVLLE
-366 KPERVTAE
+366 KPERVTQAYE
-374 YVALASR
+374 ALATR
-381 CTAPQLFAA
+381 CTPAQLFAA

-402 GATNKRLL
+402 QATNKRLL
-410 IELTLLGLVPVFH
+410 IELTLLGLVSTFH
-423 SEGELT
+423 TAGELAT
-429 PTPSSSPKPAVA
+429 PPSSTTSSAQPQAGASAQATPS
-441 STPTASKVATQ
+441 TQ
-452 ASPAPSPQPTSA
+452 ASPTPTPTTA
-464 PSAQPVPQ
+464 PQ
-472 PQPTPPTPPPPAPT
+472 PQPASPTQPASAPSPTLAPQPVAVSQPAPQ
-486 PSPQPPITPPPTN
+486 PVAVSQPVAPPQSVASPQPIAQPVTSTP
-499 HSTGQPRQ
+499 SSEQAAGGRRQ
-507 LFGRRRSAQEGTN
+507 LFGRRRT
-520 GAQQR
+520 GAG
-525 EVSETKEE
+525 EASEAGQSESPVEE
-533 SEPFS
+533 EHEPFT
-538 EQDLQRAYVRFVE
+538 EEELQRAYVRFVE

-557 QVICRNILHAEL
+557 QIICRNILHAEL
-569 PALTGEREAEL
+569 PTLQTEGQAEL
-580 ALPPGNAIRDA
+580 ALPPGNAIRET
-591 VEAVQPQLLTFLR
+591 VEAVLPQLQSFLR
-604 RTLRNSHLTLTLREK
+604 RTLHNTLLVLSLREK
-619 NKREQALIALT
+619 STEEQSRLALT
-630 PEDRMK
+630 PEDRLK

-641 NPEVQRLKDE
+641 NPDVQQLKE
-651 LQLRLS
+651 QLQLRLS

>member
-1 MVTRRTPLTTA
+1 
-12 LDRHFEKEYFQQPT
+12 
-26 ALPSAPSRESYDHS
+26 
-40 QTTQA
+40 
-45 RSLSLYTRNIWST
+45 
-58 MAENYIV
+58 MADNYIV

-88 RTAVLQGRLAHA
+88 RTAVQQGRLAHA

-119 KTINCMHLSPEGEAC
+119 KTINCQSLTAEGEAC

-168 TEQVGMPPALGKYKV
+168 TEQVTMPPALGKYKV

-236 KRITVQD
+236 KRITVGD

-249 YVATSEGIEADE
+249 YVAQSEGIVADE
-261 TALGLIAEK
+261 AALGLIAEK

-275 RDALSMFDRISSFAG
+275 RDALSMFDRIASFAEG
-290 GKITYE
+290 QITYE

-303 VLDYAYFIRAFDL
+303 VLDYSYFIRTFDDL
-316 LLAGDYRSLLLLL
+316 LTGDYRSLLLQL

-340 TILSGLAA
+340 TILAGLAA

-361 SSLLE
+361 SVLLE
-366 KPERVTAE
+366 KPERVTQAYE
-374 YVALASR
+374 ALAAR
-381 CTAPQLFAA
+381 CTPAQLFAA

-402 GATNKRLL
+402 QATNKRLL
-410 IELTLLGLVPVFH
+410 IELTLLGLVSTFH
-423 SEGELT
+423 TIGELAA
-429 PTPSSSPKPAVA
+429 PAPSTAPAGQTQAGATTQTASPPQT
-441 STPTASKVATQ
+441 STP
-452 ASPAPSPQPTSA
+452 PAPSPAPTAQPT
-464 PSAQPVPQ
+464 PTAQPSSPTPASSTPAPVAKPTVPQ
-472 PQPTPPTPPPPAPT
+472 PQPVVTPEPVATPQPAPT
-486 PSPQPPITPPPTN
+486 PQPVAN
-499 HSTGQPRQ
+499 ASSSEQAAGARRQ
-507 LFGRRRSAQEGTN
+507 LFGRRRGSSSDTADSEGGT
-520 GAQQR
+520 A
-525 EVSETKEE
+525 SPAEE
-533 SEPFS
+533 EHEPFT
-538 EQDLQRAYVRFVE
+538 EEELQRAYVRFVE

-557 QVICRNILHAEL
+557 QIICRNILHAEL
-569 PALTGEREAEL
+569 PSLQTEGQAEL
-580 ALPPGNAIRDA
+580 ALPPGNAIRET
-591 VEAVQPQLLTFLR
+591 VEAVLPQLQSFLR
-604 RTLRNSHLTLTLREK
+604 STLHNTLLVLSLREK
-619 NKREQALIALT
+619 SSEEQSRLALT
-630 PEDRMK
+630 PEDRLK

-641 NPEVQRLKDE
+641 NPDVQQLKE
-651 LQLRLS
+651 RLQLRLS

>member
-1 MVTRRTPLTTA
+1 
-12 LDRHFEKEYFQQPT
+12 
-26 ALPSAPSRESYDHS
+26 
-40 QTTQA
+40 
-45 RSLSLYTRNIWST
+45 
-58 MAENYIV
+58 MADNYIV

-88 RTAVLQGRLAHA
+88 RTAVQQGRLAHA

-119 KTINCMHLSPEGEAC
+119 KTINCLNLTPEGEAC

-168 TEQVGMPPALGKYKV
+168 TEQVTMPPALGKYKV

-236 KRITVQD
+236 KRITVGD

-249 YVATSEGIEADE
+249 YVAQSEGIVADE
-261 TALGLIAEK
+261 AALGLIAEK

-275 RDALSMFDRISSFAG
+275 RDALSMFDRIASFAG
-290 GKITYE
+290 GQITYE

-303 VLDYAYFIRAFDL
+303 VLDYSYFIRTFDHL
-316 LLAGDYRSLLLLL
+316 LTGDYRSMLLPLDKLL
-329 DELLGKGFEGQ
+329 DHGIDGQ
-340 TILSGLAA
+340 TILAGLAA

-361 SSLLE
+361 SILLE
-366 KPERVTAE
+366 KPERVTQAYE
-374 YVALASR
+374 ALATR
-381 CTAPQLFAA
+381 CTPAQLFAA

-402 GATNKRLL
+402 QATNKRLL
-410 IELTLLGLVPVFH
+410 IELTLLGLVSTFH
-423 SEGELT
+423 TAGELAT
-429 PTPSSSPKPAVA
+429 PPPSTASPAQPQAGASAQATPS
-441 STPTASKVATQ
+441 TQ
-452 ASPAPSPQPTSA
+452 ASPTPTPTTAPQPQPASPSQPTSA
-464 PSAQPVPQ
+464 PSPTPAPLPVAVSQPAPQPVASPQPVAVSQPVASPQPVAQPAPQPVAQPV
-472 PQPTPPTPPPPAPT
+472 TPT
-486 PSPQPPITPPPTN
+486 PSSEQAA
-499 HSTGQPRQ
+499 GGRRQ
-507 LFGRRRSAQEGTN
+507 LFGRRRT
-520 GAQQR
+520 GAG
-525 EVSETKEE
+525 EASEAGQSESPAEE
-533 SEPFS
+533 EHEPFT
-538 EQDLQRAYVRFVE
+538 EEELQRAYVRFVE

-557 QVICRNILHAEL
+557 QIICRNILHAEL
-569 PALTGEREAEL
+569 PTLQTEGQAEL
-580 ALPPGNAIRDA
+580 ALPPGNAIRET
-591 VEAVQPQLLTFLR
+591 VEAVLPQLQSFLR
-604 RTLRNSHLTLTLREK
+604 RTLHNTLLVLSLREK
-619 NKREQALIALT
+619 STEEQSRLALT
-630 PEDRMK
+630 PEDRLK

-641 NPEVQRLKDE
+641 NPDVQQLKE
-651 LQLRLS
+651 QLQLRLS

>member
-1 MVTRRTPLTTA
+1 
-12 LDRHFEKEYFQQPT
+12 
-26 ALPSAPSRESYDHS
+26 
-40 QTTQA
+40 
-45 RSLSLYTRNIWST
+45 
-58 MAENYIV
+58 MADNYIV

-88 RTAVLQGRLAHA
+88 RTAVQQGRLAHA

-119 KTINCMHLSPEGEAC
+119 KTINCLNLTAEGEAC

-168 TEQVGMPPALGKYKV
+168 TEQVTMPPALGKYKV

-236 KRITVQD
+236 KRITVGD

-249 YVATSEGIEADE
+249 YVAQSEGIVADE
-261 TALGLIAEK
+261 AALGLIAEK

-275 RDALSMFDRISSFAG
+275 RDALSMFDRIASFAG
-290 GKITYE
+290 GQITYE

-303 VLDYAYFIRAFDL
+303 VLDYSYFIRTFDDL
-316 LLAGDYRSLLLLL
+316 LTGDYRSLLLLL

-340 TILSGLAA
+340 TILAGLAA

-361 SSLLE
+361 SVLLE
-366 KPERVTAE
+366 KPERVTQAYE
-374 YVALASR
+374 ALAAR
-381 CTAPQLFAA
+381 CTPAQLFAA

-402 GATNKRLL
+402 QATNKRLL
-410 IELTLLGLVPVFH
+410 IELTLLGLVSTFH
-423 SEGELT
+423 TTGELAAPAPST
-429 PTPSSSPKPAVA
+429 APAGQTQAGATAQTASPPQASTAPAPAPAPTAQP
-441 STPTASKVATQ
+441 TPTAQPSSPTP
-452 ASPAPSPQPTSA
+452 ASSTPAPVAQPT
-464 PSAQPVPQ
+464 VPQ
-472 PQPTPPTPPPPAPT
+472 PHPVVTPEPVATPQPAPT
-486 PSPQPPITPPPTN
+486 PQPVANAP
-499 HSTGQPRQ
+499 SSEQAAGARRQ
-507 LFGRRRSAQEGTN
+507 LFGRRRGSSSDTADSEGGT
-520 GAQQR
+520 A
-525 EVSETKEE
+525 SPAEE
-533 SEPFS
+533 EHEPFT
-538 EQDLQRAYVRFVE
+538 EEELQRAYVRFVE

-557 QVICRNILHAEL
+557 QIICRNILHAEL
-569 PALTGEREAEL
+569 PSLQTEGQAEL
-580 ALPPGNAIRDA
+580 ALPPGNAIRET
-591 VEAVQPQLLTFLR
+591 VEAVLPQLRSFLR
-604 RTLRNSHLTLTLREK
+604 STLHNTQLVLSLREK
-619 NKREQALIALT
+619 SSEEQSRLALT
-630 PEDRMK
+630 PEDRLK

-641 NPEVQRLKDE
+641 NPDVQQLKE
-651 LQLRLS
+651 RLQLRLS

>member
-1 MVTRRTPLTTA
+1 
-12 LDRHFEKEYFQQPT
+12 
-26 ALPSAPSRESYDHS
+26 
-40 QTTQA
+40 
-45 RSLSLYTRNIWST
+45 
-58 MAENYIV
+58 MADNYIV

-88 RTAVLQGRLAHA
+88 RTAVQQGRLAHA

-119 KTINCMHLSPEGEAC
+119 KTINCLNLTPEGEAC

-168 TEQVGMPPALGKYKV
+168 TEQVTMPPALGKYKV

-236 KRITVQD
+236 KRITVGD

-249 YVATSEGIEADE
+249 YVAQSEGIVADE
-261 TALGLIAEK
+261 AALGLIAEK

-275 RDALSMFDRISSFAG
+275 RDALSMFDRIASFAG
-290 GKITYE
+290 GQITYE

-303 VLDYAYFIRAFDL
+303 VLDYSYFIRTFDDL
-316 LLAGDYRSLLLLL
+316 LTGDYRSLLLLL

-340 TILSGLAA
+340 TILAGLAA

-361 SSLLE
+361 SVLLE
-366 KPERVTAE
+366 KPERVTQAYE
-374 YVALASR
+374 ALAAR
-381 CTAPQLFAA
+381 CTPAQLFAA

-402 GATNKRLL
+402 QATNKRLL
-410 IELTLLGLVPVFH
+410 IELTLLGLVSTFH
-423 SEGELT
+423 TTGELAA
-429 PTPSSSPKPAVA
+429 PAPSTAPAGQTQAGATAQTASPPQA
-441 STPTASKVATQ
+441 STT
-452 ASPAPSPQPTSA
+452 PAPSPAPTAQPTPTARPSSPTPASSTPA
-464 PSAQPVPQ
+464 PVAQPTVPQ
-472 PQPTPPTPPPPAPT
+472 PQPVVAPEPVATPQPAPT
-486 PSPQPPITPPPTN
+486 PQPVANAP
-499 HSTGQPRQ
+499 SSEQAAGARRQ
-507 LFGRRRSAQEGTN
+507 LFGRRRGSSSDTADSEGGT
-520 GAQQR
+520 A
-525 EVSETKEE
+525 SPAEE
-533 SEPFS
+533 EHEPFT
-538 EQDLQRAYVRFVE
+538 EEELQRAYVRFVE

-557 QVICRNILHAEL
+557 QIICRNILHAEL
-569 PALTGEREAEL
+569 PSLQTEGLAEL
-580 ALPPGNAIRDA
+580 ALPPGNAIRET
-591 VEAVQPQLLTFLR
+591 VEAVLPQLQSFLR
-604 RTLRNSHLTLTLREK
+604 STLHNTLLVLSLREK
-619 NKREQALIALT
+619 SSEEQSRLALT
-630 PEDRMK
+630 PEDRLK

-641 NPEVQRLKDE
+641 NPDVQQLKE
-651 LQLRLS
+651 RLQLRLS

>member
-1 MVTRRTPLTTA
+1 
-12 LDRHFEKEYFQQPT
+12 
-26 ALPSAPSRESYDHS
+26 
-40 QTTQA
+40 
-45 RSLSLYTRNIWST
+45 
-58 MAENYIV
+58 MADNYIV

-88 RTAVLQGRLAHA
+88 RTAVQQGRLAHA

-119 KTINCMHLSPEGEAC
+119 KTINCQSLTAEGEAC

-168 TEQVGMPPALGKYKV
+168 TEQVTMPPALGKYKV

-236 KRITVQD
+236 KRITVGD

-249 YVATSEGIEADE
+249 YVAQSEGIVADE
-261 TALGLIAEK
+261 AALGLIAEK

-275 RDALSMFDRISSFAG
+275 RDALSMFDRIASFAG
-290 GKITYE
+290 GQITYE

-303 VLDYAYFIRAFDL
+303 VLDYSYFIRTFDDL
-316 LLAGDYRSLLLLL
+316 LTGDYRSLLLLL

-340 TILSGLAA
+340 TILAGLAA

-361 SSLLE
+361 SVLLE
-366 KPERVTAE
+366 KPERVTQAYE
-374 YVALASR
+374 ALATR
-381 CTAPQLFAA
+381 CTPAQLFAA

-402 GATNKRLL
+402 QATNKRLL
-410 IELTLLGLVPVFH
+410 IELTLLGLVSTFH
-423 SEGELT
+423 TTGELAAPAPST
-429 PTPSSSPKPAVA
+429 APAGQTQAGATAQTASPPQASTAPAPAPAPTAQP
-441 STPTASKVATQ
+441 TPTAQPSSPTPT
-452 ASPAPSPQPTSA
+452 SSTPAPVAEPT
-464 PSAQPVPQ
+464 VPQ
-472 PQPTPPTPPPPAPT
+472 PQPVVTPEPVASPQPAPT
-486 PSPQPPITPPPTN
+486 PQPVAN
-499 HSTGQPRQ
+499 ASSSEQAAGARRQ
-507 LFGRRRSAQEGTN
+507 LFGRRRGSSSDTADSEGGT
-520 GAQQR
+520 A
-525 EVSETKEE
+525 SPAEE
-533 SEPFS
+533 EHEPFT
-538 EQDLQRAYVRFVE
+538 EEELQRAYVRFVE

-557 QVICRNILHAEL
+557 QIICRNILHAEL
-569 PALTGEREAEL
+569 PTLQTEGQAEL
-580 ALPPGNAIRDA
+580 ALPPGNAIRET
-591 VEAVQPQLLTFLR
+591 VEAVLPQLQSFLR
-604 RTLRNSHLTLTLREK
+604 RTLHNTLLVLSLREK
-619 NKREQALIALT
+619 STEEQSRLALT
-630 PEDRMK
+630 PEDRLK

-641 NPEVQRLKDE
+641 NPDVQQLKE
-651 LQLRLS
+651 QLQLRLS

>member
-1 MVTRRTPLTTA
+1 
-12 LDRHFEKEYFQQPT
+12 
-26 ALPSAPSRESYDHS
+26 
-40 QTTQA
+40 
-45 RSLSLYTRNIWST
+45 
-58 MAENYIV
+58 MADNYIV

-88 RTAVLQGRLAHA
+88 RTAVQQGRLAHA

-119 KTINCMHLSPEGEAC
+119 KTINCLNLTPEGEAC

-168 TEQVGMPPALGKYKV
+168 TEQVTMPPALGKYKV

-236 KRITVQD
+236 KRITVGD

-249 YVATSEGIEADE
+249 YVAQSEGIVADE
-261 TALGLIAEK
+261 AALGLIAEK

-275 RDALSMFDRISSFAG
+275 RDALSMFDRIASFAG
-290 GKITYE
+290 GQITYE

-303 VLDYAYFIRAFDL
+303 VLDYSYFIRTFDHL
-316 LLAGDYRSLLLLL
+316 LTGDYRSLLLLL

-340 TILSGLAA
+340 TILAGLAA

-361 SSLLE
+361 SVLLE
-366 KPERVTAE
+366 KPERVTQAYE
-374 YVALASR
+374 ALATR
-381 CTAPQLFAA
+381 CTPAQLFAA

-402 GATNKRLL
+402 QATNKRLL
-410 IELTLLGLVPVFH
+410 IELTLLGLVSTFH
-423 SEGELT
+423 TAGELAT
-429 PTPSSSPKPAVA
+429 PPPSTTSPAQPQAGA
-441 STPTASKVATQ
+441 AAQATQITQ
-452 ASPAPSPQPTSA
+452 ASPTPTPTRAPDPKHARPTQPTSPPSPTPA
-464 PSAQPVPQ
+464 PQPVAPPQ
-472 PQPTPPTPPPPAPT
+472 PAPQPVAPPQPAPQPTPQPVA
-486 PSPQPPITPPPTN
+486 SPQPVAQPIAQPVTSTPSSEQTA
-499 HSTGQPRQ
+499 GGRRQ
-507 LFGRRRSAQEGTN
+507 LFGRRRT
-520 GAQQR
+520 GAG
-525 EVSETKEE
+525 EASEAGQSESPAEE
-533 SEPFS
+533 EHEPFT
-538 EQDLQRAYVRFVE
+538 EEELQRAYVRFVE

-557 QVICRNILHAEL
+557 QIICRNILHAEL
-569 PALTGEREAEL
+569 PTLQTEGQAEL
-580 ALPPGNAIRDA
+580 ALPPGNAIRET
-591 VEAVQPQLLTFLR
+591 VEAILPQLQSFLR
-604 RTLRNSHLTLTLREK
+604 STLHNTLLVLSLREK
-619 NKREQALIALT
+619 STEEQSRLALT
-630 PEDRMK
+630 PEDRLK

-641 NPEVQRLKDE
+641 NPDVQQLKE
-651 LQLRLS
+651 QLQLRLS

>member
-1 MVTRRTPLTTA
+1 
-12 LDRHFEKEYFQQPT
+12 
-26 ALPSAPSRESYDHS
+26 
-40 QTTQA
+40 
-45 RSLSLYTRNIWST
+45 
-58 MAENYIV
+58 MADNYIV

-88 RTAVLQGRLAHA
+88 RTAVQQGRLAHA

-119 KTINCMHLSPEGEAC
+119 KTINCQSLTAEGEAC

-168 TEQVGMPPALGKYKV
+168 TEQVTMPPALGKYKV

-236 KRITVQD
+236 KRITVGD

-249 YVATSEGIEADE
+249 YVAQSEGIVADE
-261 TALGLIAEK
+261 AALGLIAEK

-275 RDALSMFDRISSFAG
+275 RDALSMFDRIASFAG
-290 GKITYE
+290 GQITYE

-303 VLDYAYFIRAFDL
+303 VLDYSYFIRTFDHL
-316 LLAGDYRSLLLLL
+316 LTGDYRSLLLLL

-340 TILSGLAA
+340 TILAGLAA

-361 SSLLE
+361 SVLLE
-366 KPERVTAE
+366 KPERVTQAYE
-374 YVALASR
+374 ALAAR
-381 CTAPQLFAA
+381 CTPAQLFAA
-390 IRALVQADQQYR
+390 IRALVLADQQYR
-402 GATNKRLL
+402 QATNKRLL
-410 IELTLLGLVPVFH
+410 IELTLLGLVSTFH
-423 SEGELT
+423 STGELAAPAPSTAPAGQTQAGATAQTASPPQASST
-429 PTPSSSPKPAVA
+429 PAPSVA
-441 STPTASKVATQ
+441 PTAQPTPTAQPSSPTP
-452 ASPAPSPQPTSA
+452 ASSTPAPVAEPT
-464 PSAQPVPQ
+464 VPQ
-472 PQPTPPTPPPPAPT
+472 PQPVVTPEPVVPPQPAPT
-486 PSPQPPITPPPTN
+486 PQPVANAP
-499 HSTGQPRQ
+499 SSEQAVGARRQ
-507 LFGRRRSAQEGTN
+507 LFGRRRGSSSDTADSEGGT
-520 GAQQR
+520 A
-525 EVSETKEE
+525 SPAEE
-533 SEPFS
+533 EHEPFT
-538 EQDLQRAYVRFVE
+538 EEELQRAYVRFVE

-557 QVICRNILHAEL
+557 QIICRNILHAEL
-569 PALTGEREAEL
+569 PSLQTEGQAEL
-580 ALPPGNAIRDA
+580 ALPPGNAIRET
-591 VEAVQPQLLTFLR
+591 VEAVLPQLQSFLR
-604 RTLRNSHLTLTLREK
+604 STLHNTQLVLSLREK
-619 NKREQALIALT
+619 SSEEQSRLALT
-630 PEDRMK
+630 PEDRLK

-641 NPEVQRLKDE
+641 NPDVQQLKE
-651 LQLRLS
+651 RLQLRLS

>member
-1 MVTRRTPLTTA
+1 
-12 LDRHFEKEYFQQPT
+12 
-26 ALPSAPSRESYDHS
+26 
-40 QTTQA
+40 
-45 RSLSLYTRNIWST
+45 
-58 MAENYIV
+58 MADNYIV

-88 RTAVLQGRLAHA
+88 RTAVQQGRLAHA

-119 KTINCMHLSPEGEAC
+119 KTINCQSLTAEGEAC

-168 TEQVGMPPALGKYKV
+168 TEQVTMPPALGKYKV

-236 KRITVQD
+236 KRITVGD

-249 YVATSEGIEADE
+249 YVAQSEGIVADE
-261 TALGLIAEK
+261 AALGLIAEK

-275 RDALSMFDRISSFAG
+275 RDALSMFDRIASFAG
-290 GKITYE
+290 GQITYE

-303 VLDYAYFIRAFDL
+303 VLDYSYFIRTFDDL
-316 LLAGDYRSLLLLL
+316 LTGDYRSLLLLL

-340 TILSGLAA
+340 TILAGLAA

-361 SSLLE
+361 SVLLE
-366 KPERVTAE
+366 KPERVTQAYE
-374 YVALASR
+374 ALATR
-381 CTAPQLFAA
+381 CTPAQLFAA

-402 GATNKRLL
+402 QATNKRLL
-410 IELTLLGLVPVFH
+410 IELTLLGLVSTFH
-423 SEGELT
+423 STGELAAPAPST
-429 PTPSSSPKPAVA
+429 APAGQTQAGATAQTASPPQASTAPAPAPAPTAQP
-441 STPTASKVATQ
+441 TPTAQPSSPTP
-452 ASPAPSPQPTSA
+452 ASSTPAPVAEPT
-464 PSAQPVPQ
+464 VPQ
-472 PQPTPPTPPPPAPT
+472 PQPVVTPEPVASPQPAPT
-486 PSPQPPITPPPTN
+486 PQPVAN
-499 HSTGQPRQ
+499 ASSSEQAAGARRQ
-507 LFGRRRSAQEGTN
+507 LFGRRRGSSSDTADSEGGT
-520 GAQQR
+520 A
-525 EVSETKEE
+525 SPAEE
-533 SEPFS
+533 EHEPFT
-538 EQDLQRAYVRFVE
+538 EEELQRAYVRFVE

-557 QVICRNILHAEL
+557 QIICRNILHAEL
-569 PALTGEREAEL
+569 PSLQTEGQAEL
-580 ALPPGNAIRDA
+580 ALPPGNAIRET
-591 VEAVQPQLLTFLR
+591 VEAVLPQLQSFLR
-604 RTLRNSHLTLTLREK
+604 STLHNTQLVLSLREK
-619 NKREQALIALT
+619 SSEEQSRLALT
-630 PEDRMK
+630 PEDRLK

-641 NPEVQRLKDE
+641 NPDVQQLKE
-651 LQLRLS
+651 RLQLRLS

>member
-1 MVTRRTPLTTA
+1 
-12 LDRHFEKEYFQQPT
+12 
-26 ALPSAPSRESYDHS
+26 
-40 QTTQA
+40 
-45 RSLSLYTRNIWST
+45 
-58 MAENYIV
+58 MADNYIV

-88 RTAVLQGRLAHA
+88 RTAVQQGRLAHA

-119 KTINCMHLSPEGEAC
+119 KTINCLNLTPEGEAC

-168 TEQVGMPPALGKYKV
+168 TEQVTMPPVLGKYKV

-236 KRITVQD
+236 KRITVGD

-249 YVATSEGIEADE
+249 YVAQSEGIVADE
-261 TALGLIAEK
+261 AALGLIAEK

-275 RDALSMFDRISSFAG
+275 RDALSMFDRIASFAG
-290 GKITYE
+290 GQITYE

-303 VLDYAYFIRAFDL
+303 VLDYSYFIRTFDHL
-316 LLAGDYRSLLLLL
+316 LTGDYRSLLLLL

-340 TILSGLAA
+340 TILAGLAA

-361 SSLLE
+361 SVLME
-366 KPERVTAE
+366 KPERVTQAYE
-374 YVALASR
+374 ALASR
-381 CTAPQLFAA
+381 CTPAQLFAA

-402 GATNKRLL
+402 QATNKRLL
-410 IELTLLGLVPVFH
+410 IELTLLGLVSTFH
-423 SEGELT
+423 TAGELAT
-429 PTPSSSPKPAVA
+429 PPPSTTSPAQPQAGASAQATPS
-441 STPTASKVATQ
+441 TQ
-452 ASPAPSPQPTSA
+452 ASPTPTPTTAPAPQPASPPQPTSA
-464 PSAQPVPQ
+464 PSPTPTTAPQ
-472 PQPTPPTPPPPAPT
+472 PQPASPPQPASAPSPTPAPQ
-486 PSPQPPITPPPTN
+486 PVASPQPIAQPVTSTP
-499 HSTGQPRQ
+499 SSEQAAGGRRQ
-507 LFGRRRSAQEGTN
+507 LFGRRRT
-520 GAQQR
+520 GAGEAS
-525 EVSETKEE
+525 EVGQSESPAEE
-533 SEPFS
+533 EHEPFT
-538 EQDLQRAYVRFVE
+538 EEELQRAYVRFVE

-557 QVICRNILHAEL
+557 QIICRNILHVEL
-569 PALTGEREAEL
+569 PTLQTEGQAEL
-580 ALPPGNAIRDA
+580 ALPPGNAIRET
-591 VEAVQPQLLTFLR
+591 VEAVLPQLQSFLH
-604 RTLRNSHLTLTLREK
+604 RTLHNTRLVLSLREK
-619 NKREQALIALT
+619 STEEQSRLALT
-630 PEDRMK
+630 PEDRLK

-641 NPEVQRLKDE
+641 NPDVQQLKE
-651 LQLRLS
+651 QLQLRLS

>member
-1 MVTRRTPLTTA
+1 
-12 LDRHFEKEYFQQPT
+12 
-26 ALPSAPSRESYDHS
+26 
-40 QTTQA
+40 
-45 RSLSLYTRNIWST
+45 
-58 MAENYIV
+58 MADNYIV

-88 RTAVLQGRLAHA
+88 RTAVQQGRLAHA

-119 KTINCMHLSPEGEAC
+119 KTINCQSLTAEGEAC

-168 TEQVGMPPALGKYKV
+168 TEQVTMPPALGKYKV

-236 KRITVQD
+236 KRITVGD

-249 YVATSEGIEADE
+249 YVAQSEGIVADE
-261 TALGLIAEK
+261 AALGLIAEK

-275 RDALSMFDRISSFAG
+275 RDALSMFDRIASFAG
-290 GKITYE
+290 GQITYE

-303 VLDYAYFIRAFDL
+303 VLDYSYFIRTFDHL
-316 LLAGDYRSLLLLL
+316 LTGDYRSLLLLL

-340 TILSGLAA
+340 TILAGLAA

-361 SSLLE
+361 SVLLE
-366 KPERVTAE
+366 KPERVTQAYE
-374 YVALASR
+374 ALAAR
-381 CTAPQLFAA
+381 CTPAQLFAA
-390 IRALVQADQQYR
+390 IRALVLADQQYR
-402 GATNKRLL
+402 QATNKRLL
-410 IELTLLGLVPVFH
+410 IELTLLGLVSTFH
-423 SEGELT
+423 TTGELAA
-429 PTPSSSPKPAVA
+429 PAPSTAPAGQTQAGATAQTASPPQA
-441 STPTASKVATQ
+441 STT
-452 ASPAPSPQPTSA
+452 PAPSPAPTAQTTPTAQPSSPTPASSTPAPVAQPT
-464 PSAQPVPQ
+464 VPQ
-472 PQPTPPTPPPPAPT
+472 PQPVVTPEPVVPPQPAPT
-486 PSPQPPITPPPTN
+486 PQPVANAP
-499 HSTGQPRQ
+499 SSEQAAGARRQ
-507 LFGRRRSAQEGTN
+507 LFGRRRGSSSDTADSEGGT
-520 GAQQR
+520 A
-525 EVSETKEE
+525 SPAEE
-533 SEPFS
+533 EHEPFT
-538 EQDLQRAYVRFVE
+538 EEELQRAYVRFVE

-557 QVICRNILHAEL
+557 QIICRNILHAEL
-569 PALTGEREAEL
+569 PSLQTEGQAEL
-580 ALPPGNAIRDA
+580 ALPPGNAIRET
-591 VEAVQPQLLTFLR
+591 VEAVLPQLQSFLR
-604 RTLRNSHLTLTLREK
+604 STLHNTQLVLSLREK
-619 NKREQALIALT
+619 SSEEQSRLALT
-630 PEDRMK
+630 PEDRLK

-641 NPEVQRLKDE
+641 NPDVQQLKE
-651 LQLRLS
+651 RLQLRLS

>member
-1 MVTRRTPLTTA
+1 
-12 LDRHFEKEYFQQPT
+12 
-26 ALPSAPSRESYDHS
+26 
-40 QTTQA
+40 
-45 RSLSLYTRNIWST
+45 
-58 MAENYIV
+58 MADNYIV

-88 RTAVLQGRLAHA
+88 RTAVQQGRLAHA

-119 KTINCMHLSPEGEAC
+119 KTINCQSLTAEGEAC

-168 TEQVGMPPALGKYKV
+168 TEQVTMPPALGKYKV

-236 KRITVQD
+236 KRITVGD

-249 YVATSEGIEADE
+249 YVAQSEGIVADE
-261 TALGLIAEK
+261 AALGLIAEK

-275 RDALSMFDRISSFAG
+275 RDALSMFDRIASFAG
-290 GKITYE
+290 GQITYE

-303 VLDYAYFIRAFDL
+303 VLDYSYFIRTFDHL
-316 LLAGDYRSLLLLL
+316 LTGDYRSLLLLL

-340 TILSGLAA
+340 TILAGLAA

-361 SSLLE
+361 SVLLE
-366 KPERVTAE
+366 KPERVTQAYE
-374 YVALASR
+374 ALATR
-381 CTAPQLFAA
+381 CTPAQLFAA

-402 GATNKRLL
+402 QATNKRLL
-410 IELTLLGLVPVFH
+410 IELTLLGLVSTFH
-423 SEGELT
+423 TAGELAA
-429 PTPSSSPKPAVA
+429 PAPSTAPAGQTQAGATAQTASPPQA
-441 STPTASKVATQ
+441 STT
-452 ASPAPSPQPTSA
+452 PAPSPAPTAQTTPTAQPSSPTPAGSTPAPVAQPTA
-464 PSAQPVPQ
+464 PQ
-472 PQPTPPTPPPPAPT
+472 PQPVVIPEPVATPQPAPT
-486 PSPQPPITPPPTN
+486 PQPVANAP
-499 HSTGQPRQ
+499 SSEQAAGARRQ
-507 LFGRRRSAQEGTN
+507 LFGRRRGSSSDTADSEGGT
-520 GAQQR
+520 A
-525 EVSETKEE
+525 SPAEE
-533 SEPFS
+533 EHESFTE
-538 EQDLQRAYVRFVE
+538 EELQRAYVRFVE

-557 QVICRNILHAEL
+557 QIICRNILHAEL
-569 PALTGEREAEL
+569 PTLQTEGQVEL
-580 ALPPGNAIRDA
+580 ALPPGNAIRET
-591 VEAVQPQLLTFLR
+591 VEAVLPQLQSFLR
-604 RTLRNSHLTLTLREK
+604 STLHNTQFVLILREK
-619 NKREQALIALT
+619 SSEEQSRLALT
-630 PEDRMK
+630 PEDRLK

-641 NPEVQRLKDE
+641 NPDVQQLKE
-651 LQLRLS
+651 QLQLRLS